1 MIDDDLGRFIQGPV
15 SAFLGTADAVAVPD
29 CTRLAGLAALDRRRL
44 RVLIAAEARTARA
57 NARTGARASI
67 LVTDITTY
75 RSVQWKGRVVSAGE
89 ERTPGDVALLHRHVE
104 AFGRGSIEVG
114 IPSDLVWAM
123 FSVEVVPL
131 VVEVDAVYD
140 QTPGPGA
147 GRRMA
152 TGS

>member
-29 CTRLAGLAALDRRRL
+29 CTRLAGVAALGGRRL
-44 RVLIAAEARTARA
+44 RVLVASEARTARA
-57 NARTGARASI
+57 NGRPGARASV

-89 ERTPGDVALLHRHVE
+89 ERTPGDLALLHRHVG
-104 AFGRGSIEVG
+104 AFRRGSLEVG
-114 IPSDLVWAM
+114 IRPDLVWVM
-123 FSVEVVPL
+123 FPVEVVPL
-131 VVEVDAVYD
+131 VVEVDAVYN

-147 GRRMA
+147 GRRMG
-152 TGS
+152 TGA